1 MPAPAL
7 PRAEPESVGL
17 SSARL
22 RRIGEA
28 LRRDIEA
35 GQLPGAVVGIMR
47 GGKLAHLE
55 AVGMRDP
62 ATREPLET
70 DSIFSI
76 ASMTKAMTS
85 AAVMGLVE
93 EGRVLLADPVSKY
106 LAPLSELRVA
116 EPGGGT
122 RAPKQL
128 PTIQDLLRHTSGLT
142 YRDRG
147 TTPAHALYPGSSVW
161 AAERMSKEEAI
172 AALARRRCCSI
183 PARIG
188 NTASPRTCWASSS
201 RP

>member
-1 MPAPAL
+1 MSAPAL

-35 GQLPGAVVGIMR
+35 GQLPGAVIGIVR
-47 GGKLAHLE
+47 AGKLAHLE
-55 AVGMRDP
+55 AVGHRDP
-62 ATREPLET
+62 ATSEPLKT

-85 AAVMGLVE
+85 TAIMLLVE

-106 LAPLSELRVA
+106 LPPLAELKVA

-128 PTIQDLLRHTSGLT
+128 PTIQDLLRHTSGFT

-147 TTPAHALYPGSSVW
+147 TTPAHALYPGSPCGRGSGC
-161 AAERMSKEEAI
+161 
-172 AALARRRCCSI
+172 RRTRRSPRWPSRPCCSI
-183 PARIG
+183 RARIG
-188 NTASPRTCWASSS
+188 NMASPRTRWASSS
-201 RP
+201 RR